1 MLIKYNEAKKVSS
14 ENSFANITL
23 IWRNDDLMKKCLI
36 AIALMISSIQADEKQ
51 EEHEGPWL
59 FLFDGET
66 LAGWTDGE
74 GKAVE
79 EGSWVAQEGVLTL
92 QSGGTGSLFSAKE
105 YGDFEFSFE
114 WRISKNGNS
123 GVKYR
128 LAKFGGKWLGLEY
141 QVLDDEGHPDGKNGP
156 IRQAAALYD
165 LKPPS
170 DGKKLKAVGE
180 WNQSRIVVREGVVTH
195 YLNGKEV
202 VTLQIPSEEW
212 TERFE
217 KSKYQKTKGFGVNE
231 KGLLQLQDHKDV
243 VSYRNLKIREF

>member
-79 EGSWVAQEGVLTL
+79 EL
-92 QSGGTGSLFSAKE
+92 SL
-105 YGDFEFSFE
+105 
-114 WRISKNGNS
+114 I
-123 GVKYR
+123 
-128 LAKFGGKWLGLEY
+128 
-141 QVLDDEGHPDGKNGP
+141 H
-156 IRQAAALYD
+156 I
-165 LKPPS
+165 
-170 DGKKLKAVGE
+170 
-180 WNQSRIVVREGVVTH
+180 
-195 YLNGKEV
+195 
-202 VTLQIPSEEW
+202 
-212 TERFE
+212 
-217 KSKYQKTKGFGVNE
+217 
-231 KGLLQLQDHKDV
+231 
-243 VSYRNLKIREF
+243 